1 MWMAEEVW
9 FSCGLKFWVN
19 VAAWESSLCTP
30 WRGQLAHHGVLVV
43 AMCTHGCSGWV
54 RFMGVR
60 QVCVWTAVSLPRSCA
75 RENGVLPRQEVESF
89 AGHSPSRSSR
99 HLVGFCKPW
108 LKVAFLLR
116 AVLLSNPGAKCFDE
130 RGGNLSRAL
139 LILVFLGAFQSH
151 LELLQ
156 LNKRRHQAV
165 QCVVWQ
171 TPLYLG

>member
-1 MWMAEEVW
+1 MWAQILGEHGSVGILPVHSLERTTCAPRC
-9 FSCGLKFWVN
+9 FSCCDVYARLFRVGEVY
-19 VAAWESSLCTP
+19 
-30 WRGQLAHHGVLVV
+30 
-43 AMCTHGCSGWV
+43 
-54 RFMGVR
+54 GVR
-60 QVCVWTAVSLPRSCA
+60 QVCVWTAVSLPRSCS

-89 AGHSPSRSSR
+89 TGHSLSRSSR

-108 LKVAFLLR
+108 LKAAFLLR
-116 AVLLSNPGAKCFDE
+116 AVLLLNPGAKCFDE

-139 LILVFLGAFQSH
+139 LILIFLGAFQSH
-151 LELLQ
+151 LELSQ